1 MPTFAPARLLAVKD
15 VPSGEGW
22 LYEPK
27 FDGYRGLLVS
37 NSRGVGSVSS
47 RNAKDL
53 GRFFPELI
61 ELAGR
66 LPTGT
71 VIDGEIVSPIET
83 GVSFI
88 QLQQRLVVPIKERER
103 IAREA
108 PVAFIAFD
116 LLQHR
121 GQDTRRLRLRE
132 RRRDLQRLAERVG
145 DQRLQLIIQSADRDA
160 AATWLDPSLSMSG
173 IEGLVAKLDEAYPK
187 PDAKRWR
194 KVRRVS
200 TMELNVHGFIPEAN
214 GSVRLVLAA
223 TADDELRIVGT
234 TYPIGRND
242 AEALH
247 PLIPAS
253 VVGERRIW
261 APFESDRHDV
271 WYRLPEGL
279 IAEVVVANI
288 DSYVL
293 RQPAKFVRW
302 RQPAPPRE
310 LKRM

>member
-1 MPTFAPARLLAVKD
+1 MPTFTPARLLAVKE

-37 NSRGVGSVSS
+37 NSRGAGAVSS

-61 ELAGR
+61 ELAAR
-66 LPTGT
+66 LPADT
-71 VIDGEIVSPIET
+71 VIDGEIVRPIES

-88 QLQQRLVVPIKERER
+88 LLQRRLALPNKERER

-108 PVAFIAFD
+108 PVAFVAFD

-121 GQDTRRLRLRE
+121 GKDTRAHRLRE
-132 RRRDLQRLAERVG
+132 RRRDLQRLVDRTA
-145 DQRLQLIIQSADRDA
+145 DQRLQLIIQTADRDA

-173 IEGLVAKLDEAYPK
+173 IEGVVAKLDEAYPQ

-194 KVRRVS
+194 KVRRVR
-200 TMELNVHGFIPEAN
+200 TLELHVHGFIPEFD
-214 GSVRLVLAA
+214 GSLRLVLAI
-223 TADDELRIVGT
+223 TVDDELRIVGT
-234 TYPIGRND
+234 TYPIGSED
-242 AEALH
+242 AQVLH

-271 WYRLPEGL
+271 WYRLPAGL
-279 IAEVVVANI
+279 TAEVMVANI

-302 RQPAPPRE
+302 RLPGPPE
-310 LKRM
+310 D